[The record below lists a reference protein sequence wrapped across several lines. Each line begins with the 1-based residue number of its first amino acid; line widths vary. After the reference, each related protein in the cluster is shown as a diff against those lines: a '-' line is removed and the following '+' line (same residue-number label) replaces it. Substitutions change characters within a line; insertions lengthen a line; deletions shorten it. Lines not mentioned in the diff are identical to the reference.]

1 MQAVEVFDR
10 ALTRSER
17 RAVGRLTSPSR
28 IQSFLDE
35 LAYSTDK
42 AYRCPLRVLR
52 ERTGHCF
59 DGALFAAAVLRR
71 LGRPPLILDM
81 LPNRRDDD
89 HVVALFK
96 RNGHWGAVA
105 NSNFVGLRF
114 REPIYRTLRELVL
127 SYFEQYFN
135 VALEKTLRGYTR
147 PLNLRVFDKQNWMTA
162 DGPLEHI
169 AQRLDEIGRVSL
181 LTRSM
186 IAGLSVVDERS
197 YQSGLIGA
205 NKSGLYRPAAKRR
218 CRKSRSGS

>member
-1 MQAVEVFDR
+1 MQAVEIFDR

-28 IQSFLDE
+28 IQRFLDE
-35 LAYSTDK
+35 LAYGTDK
-42 AYRCPLRVLR
+42 TYRCPLRVLR

-71 LGRPPLILDM
+71 LGHPPLILDM
-81 LPNRRDDD
+81 LPSRRDDD

-96 RNGHWGAVA
+96 RYGHWGAVA

-114 REPIYRTLRELVL
+114 REPIYRTLREVVL

-147 PLNLRVFDKQNWMTA
+147 PLNLRAHTRITSHFLIPA
-162 DGPLEHI
+162 SR
-169 AQRLDEIGRVSL
+169 RLRPIFPREVLKITGYSCGFARSDQPNSTKIRARTPRSYFCVSL
-181 LTRSM
+181 K
-186 IAGLSVVDERS
+186 GV
-197 YQSGLIGA
+197 
-205 NKSGLYRPAAKRR
+205 
-218 CRKSRSGS
+218 